1 MEIKPTILEKQKYE
15 NEEHSLEVN
24 PNLTS
29 GSIDFI
35 ENTEYKQTSLVSTYE
50 LPKSGSLKRGYIP
63 EGIPTSESDAIIP
76 SLTGSKLELPYTAS
90 IKISDSGSSTVVT
103 NLSSSIVNP
112 FSGSISVISSTLTTG
127 SMIVLP
133 YSGSF
138 DYASDLNKSFIN
150 IHDSYG
156 KGNVTGSD
164 THFPN
169 YAHEVEPTQTT
180 SSVSFTFFSSSAHN
194 STITLTSFDG
204 ENEVSKSYLVTTS
217 SAVSNGDFTAD
228 SSSILFLTGSGGTG
242 GVTSSQAGNFLAA
255 VSSSNGHG
263 LFGIVSGSFTLSR
276 TNGTVTIKQP
286 FAGTLP
292 IEFSASFSNTMTSSI
307 SQSST
312 RLFRGG
318 TKGYGGDFNVGHIDT
333 RYKFI
338 SIGDCEYY
346 SASRAPAYQ
355 GEKKVNGLTIAG
367 GHGSSH
373 FTNHNNF
380 YNKIVIKDDVHKNAQ
395 YVNLRQT
402 NPTNHTLFLSL
413 SETLES
419 TFADVGRAMGKTRY
433 YVYVTDEPN
442 GFNIQLPSNH
452 VTKFSQPF
460 KEQMINGAQN
470 TNPGFLNVRYEDYSS
485 ASFYRVKVTG
495 GDNQIKIQS
504 GTPGK
509 GNDDKI
515 IYG

>member
-1 MEIKPTILEKQKYE
+1 
-15 NEEHSLEVN
+15 
-24 PNLTS
+24 
-29 GSIDFI
+29 
-35 ENTEYKQTSLVSTYE
+35 
-50 LPKSGSLKRGYIP
+50 
-63 EGIPTSESDAIIP
+63 
-76 SLTGSKLELPYTAS
+76 
-90 IKISDSGSSTVVT
+90 
-103 NLSSSIVNP
+103 
-112 FSGSISVISSTLTTG
+112 
-127 SMIVLP
+127 
-133 YSGSF
+133 
-138 DYASDLNKSFIN
+138 
-150 IHDSYG
+150 
-156 KGNVTGSD
+156 
-164 THFPN
+164 
-169 YAHEVEPTQTT
+169 
-180 SSVSFTFFSSSAHN
+180 
-194 STITLTSFDG
+194 
-204 ENEVSKSYLVTTS
+204 
-217 SAVSNGDFTAD
+217 
-228 SSSILFLTGSGGTG
+228 
-242 GVTSSQAGNFLAA
+242 
-255 VSSSNGHG
+255 
-263 LFGIVSGSFTLSR
+263 
-276 TNGTVTIKQP
+276 
-286 FAGTLP
+286 
-292 IEFSASFSNTMTSSI
+292 MTSSI

-470 TNPGFLNVRYEDYSS
+470 TNPGFLNVRYEDYS
-485 ASFYRVKVTG
+485 
-495 GDNQIKIQS
+495 
-504 GTPGK
+504 
-509 GNDDKI
+509 
-515 IYG
+515 